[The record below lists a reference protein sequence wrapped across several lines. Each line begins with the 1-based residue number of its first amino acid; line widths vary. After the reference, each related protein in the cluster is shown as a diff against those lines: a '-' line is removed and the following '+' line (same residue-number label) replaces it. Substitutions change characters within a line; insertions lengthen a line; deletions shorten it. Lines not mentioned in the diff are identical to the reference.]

1 MLHPRARSRRLLAGA
16 LTAWAAVAL
25 VLAAGCARQGFPP
38 GGPRDIVPPHVL
50 ATEPDSGATRVA
62 PDADVAI
69 TFSEPMNRGAVLD
82 WVLLS
87 PPRDFGERRW
97 DGTTLRLSG
106 GEDFLP
112 DLTTTVIVGTG
123 AKDEREGNAMLAPY
137 VFIFSTGDSV
147 DQGRIEGRL
156 GGKGQRPYGTMVWA
170 LDVERAAA
178 RPDTMLPDYVT
189 QAAQDSTFTLIG
201 LKAGRRYLVMAHFD
215 ANRDR
220 EFDRETEFLSIY
232 GDTLWLDPARP
243 VATGV
248 VIDFRDPR
256 APGTIAGAVVD
267 STGERTALSLPP
279 AAGALAAGA
288 DTTLAAGADTTL
300 AAADSRLAA
309 PADSLRAAAPDTAR
323 APSFV
328 AEAWLRGLALPPLDP
343 RNAPAD
349 TAALATAVA
358 DSLGRYALK
367 NLPPGWYRVT
377 AYLDRDGNR
386 RYDPTEP
393 AASPVDSVRVDP
405 LEETAGI
412 DLIVRPR
419 PR

>member
-1 MLHPRARSRRLLAGA
+1 MRRPRAESRRFLAMA
-16 LTAWAAVAL
+16 AAAAAVAT
-25 VLAAGCARQGFPP
+25 AAACARQGMPP
-38 GGPRDIVPPHVL
+38 GGPRDLSPPFVV
-50 ATEPDSGATRVA
+50 ATEPDSGATRVP

-69 TFSEPMNRGAVLD
+69 TFSESMNRGTVLD

-97 DGTTLRLSG
+97 DGSTLRLSG
-106 GEDFLP
+106 GEDFVP
-112 DLTTTVIVGTG
+112 DVTTTVIVGTG
-123 AKDEREGNAMLAPY
+123 AKDEREGNTMVAPY

-156 GGKGQRPYGTMVWA
+156 VAKGQRPHGTMVWA
-170 LDVERAAA
+170 VDVERAAA

-189 QAAQDSTFTLIG
+189 QAAQDSTFALIG
-201 LKAGRRYLVMAHFD
+201 LRADRRYVVMAHFD

-220 EFDRETEFLSIY
+220 EFDRDSEFLAAY
-232 GDTLWLDPARP
+232 PDTLWLDPARP

-256 APGTIAGAVVD
+256 APGTIAGAVID
-267 STGERTALSLPP
+267 STGERTAMSPPP
-279 AAGALAAGA
+279 AAVP
-288 DTTLAAGADTTL
+288 DTVL
-300 AAADSRLAA
+300 
-309 PADSLRAAAPDTAR
+309 AAAPDSVVAGEEAAAVLAGEAAAADTAR
-323 APSFV
+323 AAGPPFV
-328 AEAWLRGLALPPLDP
+328 VEAWLRALALPPLDP

-367 NLPPGWYRVT
+367 NLPPGWYRVE

-386 RYDPTEP
+386 RYDPSEP
-393 AASPVDSVRVDP
+393 AASPIDSVRVDP
-405 LEETAGI
+405 LEETTGI
-412 DLIVRPR
+412 DFTVRPR